1 MRKSNLIEFSFSQTN
16 RYKIK
21 HLVEVLLDQFG
32 VRKADFLEYPV
43 NNVFNPNSFELHF
56 VISVSSITISDTEC
70 LEMASKLEYKESEKK
85 TTIKLKL
92 NGRVDTPVLIYGEL
106 DLEGNCKVNI
116 FSSIMSSSNTFYQ

>member
-1 MRKSNLIEFSFSQTN
+1 MNFLFHKQTA
-16 RYKIK
+16 IK
-21 HLVEVLLDQFG
+21 VNTYLVVLLDQFG